1 MSTLLILILM
11 SNVLIICSLGLPLH
25 AYAIRAR
32 PSGWTS
38 TQAPARNGKANK
50 EAGKDADAASEAE
63 EGEVV

>member
-1 MSTLLILILM
+1 MLKSWMLSFT
-11 SNVLIICSLGLPLH
+11 SHSPACLPLH

-50 EAGKDADAASEAE
+50 EAGKDADAQ
-63 EGEVV
+63 GDVVGV